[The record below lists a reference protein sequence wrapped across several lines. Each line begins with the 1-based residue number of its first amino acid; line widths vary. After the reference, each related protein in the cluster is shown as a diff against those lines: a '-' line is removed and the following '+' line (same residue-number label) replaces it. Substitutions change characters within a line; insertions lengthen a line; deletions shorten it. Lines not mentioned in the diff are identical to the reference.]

1 MQKKVV
7 GGERHIY
14 VKPSNGLDPS
24 GARRKY
30 PKEKPV
36 LENREMRNIP
46 IAPSL
51 SQEIRNI
58 AAQSSGALTIHG
70 KRGKKKN
77 HPIIP
82 TPLPES
88 AEGVYGEPELHSALR
103 VSQAL
108 WKVRDE
114 EPDLS
119 MMLKEKL
126 ESPNTAARVKKQRA
140 KRVNVSGS
148 RQIFNDLVSV
158 DVKEQELAAQFED
171 QLQMRAT
178 AVQPRARPRDPEPQL
193 SDYLNVEDYITTC
206 PITSIQVHPPFNS
219 VRAHRVGREELCCL
233 YGQLME

>member
-14 VKPSNGLDPS
+14 VKPGDGLDPN
-24 GARRKY
+24 GARRKT
-30 PKEKPV
+30 PREKPV

-51 SQEIRNI
+51 SQEIRNV
-58 AAQSSGALTIHG
+58 AAQSSVALTIYG
-70 KRGKKKN
+70 KQGKKN
-77 HPIIP
+77 DRPIVP

-119 MMLKEKL
+119 MMLQEKL
-126 ESPNTAARVKKQRA
+126 QSPNTAARVKKQKA

-148 RQIFNDLVSV
+148 RQVFNDLVSV
-158 DVKEQELAAQFED
+158 DVRERDLAVQFED

-178 AVQPRARPRDPEPQL
+178 AVQPRSRPRDPEPQL
-193 SDYLNVEDYITTC
+193 SDYLNMDDYITTC
-206 PITSIQVHPPFNS
+206 PVTSVQVHPPFHS
-219 VRAHRVGREELCCL
+219 VRPHRVGRDELCRL
-233 YGQLME
+233 YGQLMG